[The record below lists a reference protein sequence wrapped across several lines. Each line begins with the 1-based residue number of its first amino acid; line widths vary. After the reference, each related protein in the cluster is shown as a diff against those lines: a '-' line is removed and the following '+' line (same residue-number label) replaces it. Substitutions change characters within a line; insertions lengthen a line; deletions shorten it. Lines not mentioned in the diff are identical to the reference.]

1 MRKLSLCLSIL
12 MLCVTQVNAQSKAL
26 SKKEKKIF
34 KEADSYYE
42 YGDYLTAK
50 SLFMEVYYADSS
62 DSEINFK
69 IGDSHY
75 KLKEYEESL
84 PFLQEGISYNK
95 DAKYMIAKVHL
106 YMDNLKQARL
116 VVKEYMQTINTNF
129 SIYTQKDLNQ
139 LLEKINYAEKAMSN
153 PDVVNIVNLGNAIN
167 TENAEYVPLIS
178 SDESILIFT
187 SRRFREG
194 KNEMDPTGRPFED
207 IYISKRTSS
216 GAWSK
221 AIPIPGDVN
230 TPKHDACVGL
240 SPDGQRLFT
249 YKSHENLI
257 GGDIYESIFQDG
269 EWMRPVR
276 MSANINN
283 EFSIEPSA
291 SLSLDGKTFYFSSN
305 REGGF
310 GGFDIYRVKLLPHG
324 EWSLPKNLGPTV
336 NTEYD
341 DDAPF
346 IHPDGHTLYFSSKGH
361 QNMGGYDVFKTNLIE
376 EEEWSQPENL
386 GYPTNTTKDD
396 IYFVISANERHGY
409 YASDKAGGFGEHDI
423 YMIDYLERSL
433 RQSVVRGNVSDAE
446 SGENLRA
453 DISLLELA
461 SAEVSGTYI
470 SKANSGDFIFLVNP
484 DVEYEIMVE
493 VEGYEPFVE
502 EISFSVDDLIK
513 PQAMEFKLKAVEV
526 EKEVEDEKAIE
537 VEN

>member
-1 MRKLSLCLSIL
+1 MSKISLSLLIFV
-12 MLCVTQVNAQSKAL
+12 LCISQVDAQSQKL
-26 SKKEKKIF
+26 EKKERKVF
-34 KEADSYYE
+34 READSYYE

-50 SLFMEVYYADSS
+50 KLFMEVYYADST

-69 IGDSHY
+69 IGHSLFN
-75 KLKEYEESL
+75 LKEYEKSL
-84 PFLQEGISYNK
+84 SYLQEGIGFNN

-116 VVKEYMQTINTNF
+116 VIKEYMQTINTNF
-129 SIYTQKDLNQ
+129 SIYTQKDLKQ
-139 LLEKINYAEKAMSN
+139 LLEKVNYAEKALSN

-194 KNEMDPTGRPFED
+194 KNEMDPTGKPFED
-207 IYISKRTSS
+207 IYISKRTAS

-221 AIPIPGDVN
+221 AVPIPGDVN

-249 YKSHENLI
+249 YKSNDNLI
-257 GGDIYESIFQDG
+257 GGDIYQSVQIDG
-269 EWMRPVR
+269 EWKRPVK
-276 MSANINN
+276 MSSNINN

-291 SLSLDGKTFYFSSN
+291 SLSLDGRTFYFSSN

-346 IHPDGHTLYFSSKGH
+346 IHPDGQTLYFSSKGH
-361 QNMGGYDVFKTNLIE
+361 QNMGGYDVFKTDLIE
-376 EEEWSQPENL
+376 EEKWSKPENL

-423 YMIDYLERSL
+423 YMIDYLERDL
-433 RQSVVRGNVSDAE
+433 RQSVVRGNISDAE

-461 SAEVSGTYI
+461 SAEVSGNYV
-470 SKANSGDFIFLVNP
+470 SKDNSGDFIFLVNP
-484 DVEYEIMVE
+484 DVEYEILVE
-493 VEGYEPFVE
+493 KDGYEAYVE
-502 EISFSVDDLIK
+502 KVSFSVNDLMN
-513 PQAMEFKLKAVEV
+513 PQQKSFKLKP
-526 EKEVEDEKAIE
+526 IQ
-537 VEN
+537 N